1 MITSASFKIIC
12 KMLLEI
18 IAIFMFLALIQQ
30 IYIAY
35 KNVGHNPIVAQGKI
49 YDKTLVSIYDLD
61 TFILSCESYELEST
75 GKISEDGFGYIRN
88 GTLVSGEC
96 PDEVAKRKMTLE
108 EKEKEIAKIVDY
120 YKTTFRYKMTNFFLK
135 LNGGDILAENEI
147 TREFIKKLDEAQHQA
162 WKDYLI
168 KTGQAERYPHV
179 FKDDNGSFKK

>member
-1 MITSASFKIIC
+1 M
-12 KMLLEI
+12 
-18 IAIFMFLALIQQ
+18 ALIQQ

-75 GKISEDGFGYIRN
+75 GKISEDGFDNIRA
-88 GTLVSGEC
+88 GHVTGHC
-96 PDEVAKRKMTLE
+96 PDEVVRKQMTLE

-135 LNGGDILAENEI
+135 LNGEDILVENEI
-147 TREFIKKLDEAQHQA
+147 TREFIKKLDEAQDQA

-179 FKDDNGSFKK
+179 FKDDNRSFKK